1 MIPSG
6 ITRQLTK
13 IDTEIRSINAKIGRF
28 TETGDLK
35 RLIRLRARLTALQ
48 AAVADLKNAEAER
61 KKPRFRHSYSFYDYT
76 ECLNKL
82 N

>member
-1 MIPSG
+1 MISLK
-6 ITRQLTK
+6 ITHRLTDIDNEIHAINGK
-13 IDTEIRSINAKIGRF
+13 INRF
-28 TETGDLK
+28 VETGDLK
-35 RLIRLRARLTALQ
+35 RLIRLRARLLALQ